1 MMSGNFRAV
10 VTATAAAGIGV
21 TTFTPR
27 PLYEITVAAIA
38 VVVALGW
45 APLLPRMGRR
55 IPVTSILVVVAL
67 SSAAL
72 ARASHSVAWLAPIVA
87 GSLIAIFVAQMFRRN
102 RDGLVDQVAGHFTGA
117 VVVAAGGAWL
127 ALDSGPVG
135 SALTLTAAVCLA
147 SAAAITALPIR
158 PSISVWPSV
167 IIPIGVGLGMGYGLE
182 ELTVLT
188 GTLLGLTCGM
198 IVAAVHYLFGE
209 YSDSQDAL
217 PTLSGALVAVAV
229 SGVPVYIL
237 GRVLLH
243 MP

>member
-27 PLYEITVAAIA
+27 PLFEITVAAIA

-55 IPVTSILVVVAL
+55 IPVTIILVGVAL
-67 SSAAL
+67 ASAAL
-72 ARASHSVAWLAPIVA
+72 VKTTHSIAWLAPVVA
-87 GSLIAIFVAQMFRRN
+87 GSLIAIFVAQMFRRD
-102 RDGLVDQVAGHFTGA
+102 RDGLVYQVAGHFTGA
-117 VVVAAGGAWL
+117 VVVASGAAWL

-135 SALTLTAAVCLA
+135 SALTLTASVCLA
-147 SAAAITALPIR
+147 SAAAITALPIK

-167 IIPIGVGLGMGYGLE
+167 IIPTAAGVGMGYGLD
-182 ELTVLT
+182 ELTVLA
-188 GTLLGLTCGM
+188 GGLTGLTSGLV
-198 IVAAVHYLFGE
+198 VASVHYLFGE
-209 YSDSQDAL
+209 YSDSEAAL
-217 PTLSGALVAVAV
+217 PSLSGALIAVAV